1 MYLYKNLRVIL
12 GAHIG
17 IIIMSLSVNSLA
29 EDKVDIGKLEY
40 NASCA
45 VCHGQSGKGDGPL
58 KPEMVKAMPDLTIL
72 TKNNKGIFPFDLVYQ
87 IIDGR
92 KEIKAHGVR
101 EMPVWGNAF
110 NKESSIYFPQHPP
123 FNNESVIL
131 SRILAITE
139 YLYRIQEK

>member
-1 MYLYKNLRVIL
+1 MNLYKNLRVIL

-17 IIIMSLSVNSLA
+17 IIIISLSVNSLA

-40 NASCA
+40 NDSCA
-45 VCHGQSGKGDGPL
+45 VCHGMSGKGDGPL

-72 TKNNKGIFPFDLVYQ
+72 TKNNKDIFPFNLVYQ

-92 KEIKAHGVR
+92 KEIKAHGLR

-110 NKESSIYFPQHPP
+110 NKESSIYF
-123 FNNESVIL
+123 S
-131 SRILAITE
+131 
-139 YLYRIQEK
+139 